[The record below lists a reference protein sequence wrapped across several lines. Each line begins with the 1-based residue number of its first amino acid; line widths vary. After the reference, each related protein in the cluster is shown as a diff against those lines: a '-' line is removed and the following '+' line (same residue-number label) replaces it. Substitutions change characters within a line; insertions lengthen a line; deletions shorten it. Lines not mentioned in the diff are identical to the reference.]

1 MEDVLDVYERPLDP
15 KFPVVCVDE
24 RPCYLIGDK
33 REVIPAKPG
42 QLARFDF
49 EYVRNGTANVFGLFA
64 PLLGWR
70 EMIVTQ
76 RRTKLEFAA
85 CMKRLVDEF
94 FPESERII
102 VVLD

>member
-1 MEDVLDVYERPLDP
+1 MEDVLDIYERPLDP

-49 EYVRNGTANVFGLFA
+49 EYVRNGTANVFGMFA
-64 PLLGWR
+64 PLLG
-70 EMIVTQ
+70 
-76 RRTKLEFAA
+76 
-85 CMKRLVDEF
+85 
-94 FPESERII
+94 
-102 VVLD
+102 